1 MVSDTASRPLPLIAE
16 EPSGQPRSLARVRNN
31 AEEIE
36 MNTPSSVGSS
46 TGHDV
51 ANQAADTADAAIRS
65 ARQKAGDALDG
76 LSERMR
82 GVKDQASATF
92 ERLRPQI
99 DSVASYAR
107 DEPTKALLIAA
118 ATGAGIMGL
127 IALMSR
133 SGGGH
138 RVPSS
143 RAWREAA
150 YEMADRMRDSARGVG
165 DSVRQSA
172 RNLGDSVRRSARDT
186 RDEAR
191 ASAND
196 MADRAARQADDA
208 MRSGRGTAKAAYDSL
223 GETMQQLKDQAS
235 PWMDKMRPQVDQVM
249 TYAKD
254 DPAKALM
261 IAAAAGAAL
270 MGLINAFNSER

>member
-1 MVSDTASRPLPLIAE
+1 
-16 EPSGQPRSLARVRNN
+16 
-31 AEEIE
+31 

-51 ANQAADTADAAIRS
+51 ANHAAESADAAIRS
-65 ARQKAGDALDG
+65 ARQKAGDAIDG

-118 ATGAGIMGL
+118 AMGAGIMGL

-133 SGGGH
+133 SGGHGG
-138 RVPSS
+138 RSS
-143 RAWREAA
+143 HAWREAA
-150 YEMADRMRDSARGVG
+150 QDMAERMRDSARGVG
-165 DSVRQSA
+165 DSLRQSA
-172 RNLGDSVRRSARDT
+172 RNVGDSARKSAREM
-186 RDEAR
+186 RDDAR
-191 ASAND
+191 ASAAD
-196 MADRAARQADDA
+196 MAARAAASADDT

-223 GETMQQLKDQAS
+223 GETMQQLKDQAA
-235 PWMDKMRPQVDQVM
+235 PWVDRMRPQVDQVM

>member
-1 MVSDTASRPLPLIAE
+1 
-16 EPSGQPRSLARVRNN
+16 
-31 AEEIE
+31 

-46 TGHDV
+46 SGPDV
-51 ANQAADTADAAIRS
+51 ANQAAETADAAIRS
-65 ARQKAGDALDG
+65 ARQRAGDALDG

-118 ATGAGIMGL
+118 AAGAGIMGL

-133 SGGGH
+133 SGGDH
-138 RVPSS
+138 HARS
-143 RAWREAA
+143 RHAWREAA
-150 YEMADRMRDSARGVG
+150 RDMANRMRESTRDAGDNLRQSAREVG

-172 RNLGDSVRRSARDT
+172 HELRDDARTSTADMA
-186 RDEAR
+186 AR
-191 ASAND
+191 AAASAD
-196 MADRAARQADDA
+196 ETMRA
-208 MRSGRGTAKAAYDSL
+208 GRGNAKAAYDSL
-223 GETMQQLKDQAS
+223 GEALQQLKDQAA
-235 PWMDKMRPQVDQVM
+235 PWVDRMRPQVDQVM

-270 MGLINAFNSER
+270 MGLINTLNRER

>member
-1 MVSDTASRPLPLIAE
+1 
-16 EPSGQPRSLARVRNN
+16 
-31 AEEIE
+31 

-51 ANQAADTADAAIRS
+51 ANQAAESADAAIRS

-82 GVKDQASATF
+82 GVKDQANATL
-92 ERLRPQI
+92 ERWRPQL

-133 SGGGH
+133 SGGG
-138 RVPSS
+138 RRLPSS
-143 RAWREAA
+143 EGWREAA
-150 YEMADRMRDSARGVG
+150 YDMAERMRDSARGVG
-165 DSVRQSA
+165 DSVRQSVHNA
-172 RNLGDSVRRSARDT
+172 GDSVRKSVRDL
-186 RDEAR
+186 RDDAR
-191 ASAND
+191 ASAAD
-196 MADRAARQADDA
+196 TADRIAANADDT

-223 GETMQQLKDQAS
+223 GETMQQLKDQAA
-235 PWMDKMRPQVDQVM
+235 PWVDRVRPQVDQVM

-270 MGLINAFNSER
+270 MGLINAFSSER

>member
-1 MVSDTASRPLPLIAE
+1 
-16 EPSGQPRSLARVRNN
+16 
-31 AEEIE
+31 

-46 TGHDV
+46 SGHDV
-51 ANQAADTADAAIRS
+51 ANQAAESADAAIRS

-92 ERLRPQI
+92 DRLRPQI

-118 ATGAGIMGL
+118 AAGAGIMGL
-127 IALMSR
+127 IALLSR
-133 SGGGH
+133 SGGDH
-138 RVPSS
+138 HARS
-143 RAWREAA
+143 RHAWREAA
-150 YEMADRMRDSARGVG
+150 RDAANRMRDSTRGLGDTLRQSARDVG

-172 RNLGDSVRRSARDT
+172 RQT
-186 RDEAR
+186 RDDARSSAADMASR
-191 ASAND
+191 ASAH
-196 MADRAARQADDA
+196 ADETLRG
-208 MRSGRGTAKAAYDSL
+208 GRDTAKAAYDSL
-223 GETMQQLKDQAS
+223 GEAMQQIKDQAA
-235 PWMDKMRPQVDQVM
+235 PWVDRMRPQVDQVM

-270 MGLINAFNSER
+270 MGLINTLNRER